1 MDVYIEGIE
10 CMIANGLNV
19 EHEALKGTIPN
30 VVDDLTTKDA
40 FKVIDIL
47 VSSGV
52 TIDDNSE
59 K

>member
-1 MDVYIEGIE
+1 
-10 CMIANGLNV
+10 MIANGLNV